1 MEKIKLSPSKARIL
15 NMPIPVLIE
24 QYALVHLKKSTTLS
38 STQRQMVENRVKFN
52 LEKGKILQSDLDAS
66 IENIRKMI
74 I

>member
-1 MEKIKLSPSKARIL
+1 MEKIKLSPSKARIM
-15 NMPIPVLIE
+15 NMSIPVLIE
-24 QYALVHLKKSTTLS
+24 QYALVYLKKSTTLS

-52 LEKGKILQSDLDAS
+52 LKKGRILQSDLDAS